1 MNSVLMS
8 IRVVCFMTKR
18 ISYWKRKSNFIPLL
32 YYKNQHLYDTKK
44 HSKCLYLKRKWLLR
58 TWKNLTLELLDNLSL
73 PSIYASLLIQIKIVV
88 RLCFKK
94 GFTNSSLPTGCQRIK
109 NSFLLIKPIKIRMQY
124 IPYLLRKLLKH
135 KDERKLKWTDCH
147 LYIINVYYMHMY
159 TYITIT
165 VVLLFLHIKIS
176 KMCLYAKYR
185 ICFKIWNNLGY
196 KIL

>member
-1 MNSVLMS
+1 MS

-135 KDERKLKWTDCH
+135 KGWKKAEVDWLSF
-147 LYIINVYYMHMY
+147 IYYKC
-159 TYITIT
+159 I
-165 VVLLFLHIKIS
+165 
-176 KMCLYAKYR
+176 LYAYVYIHNHNCSFTISSHKNIKNVL
-185 ICFKIWNNLGY
+185 IC
-196 KIL
+196 